1 MSSLQ
6 PEDLRWCVSR
16 LPDRVRLLL
25 KSDRMFVAGGFI
37 RSCITGDLVADIDV
51 FGGSKDASKAA
62 AMLFGDPF
70 TTQFAY
76 TAREGGVPVQFIHKW
91 EFTSAARCIDCFDF
105 TIARAAIY
113 YDDGWQSLCD
123 DAFYSDLAAKRL
135 VYTGNGEPGGSLL
148 RLLKFTK
155 RGYRIAPESLAA
167 LVSKLM
173 DAVRPSS
180 MSQLQALTALIR
192 EVDPLTLETP

>member
-1 MSSLQ
+1 MNLQ

-16 LPDRVRLLL
+16 LPERVQQLTRRYQL
-25 KSDRMFVAGGFI
+25 FIAGGFI
-37 RSCITGDLVADIDV
+37 RSCITGDPVADIDV
-51 FGGSKDASKAA
+51 FGGNKYESRGLAEQ
-62 AMLFGDPF
+62 FGDLHE
-70 TTQFAY
+70 TQFTY
-76 TAREGGVPVQFIHKW
+76 TVREGGVPVQFIHKW
-91 EFTSAARCIDCFDF
+91 QFTSAARCIERFDF

-135 VYTGNGEPGGSLL
+135 VYTGNGEPGSSLL
-148 RLLKFTK
+148 RVLKFTK

-167 LVSKLM
+167 LVSRMM

-192 EVDPLTLETP
+192 EVDPLSLETP